1 MKKLYISSNEKDI
14 SFRELY
20 NEFRKSREYLN
31 VTDKTLKHYDN
42 CFKLFS
48 SFYDVEQ
55 QCSEFNEEV
64 ISEYV
69 FHLKKK
75 GTVNEVT
82 INAYITAVRAIAYFG
97 MERGYIK
104 GFAIKLIRAGKKVKE
119 TYTKEELG
127 ILLKKPDMKKCNFA
141 EYRTWVMTNYLLA
154 TGNRLSTLAE
164 LKLEDINFK
173 DGEIIMKKTKNR
185 KQQIIPLSQELGKVL
200 REYLTYRKGE
210 PEEPLFCTVYGGKL
224 STGTIQSEIKRYNQK
239 RGILKTSIHA
249 YRHTFAKN
257 WILNG
262 GDIFTLQKIL
272 GHSSIEMVKN
282 YVNLYSDE
290 LKIGFNSYNPLDR
303 MMKESGKGEHI
314 RMK

>member
-31 VTDKTLKHYDN
+31 VTDKTLKHYDS
-42 CFKLFS
+42 CFRVFS
-48 SFYDVEQ
+48 NYYDVDQ
-55 QCSEFNEEV
+55 PCSEFNQEV

-69 FHLKKK
+69 FQLKKK
-75 GTVNEVT
+75 GTVNEISV
-82 INAYITAVRAIAYFG
+82 NGYITAVRAIAYFG

-104 GFAIKLIRAGKKVKE
+104 GFAIKLIRAGKKIKE

-127 ILLKKPDMKKCNFA
+127 ILLKKPDIKKCNFV
-141 EYRTWVMTNYLLA
+141 EYRTWVMTNYLVA

-173 DGEIIMKKTKNR
+173 DDEISMRKTKNR
-185 KQQIIPLSQELGKVL
+185 KQQIIPLSKELSKIL

-224 STGTIQSEIKRYNQK
+224 STGAIQSEIKRYNQK

-314 RMK
+314 KIK